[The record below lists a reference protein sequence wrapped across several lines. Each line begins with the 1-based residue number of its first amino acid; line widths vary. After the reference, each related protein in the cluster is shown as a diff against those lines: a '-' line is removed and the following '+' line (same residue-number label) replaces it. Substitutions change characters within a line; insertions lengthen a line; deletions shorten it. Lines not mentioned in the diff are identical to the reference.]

1 MRLSGPTLS
10 PPSLLSSL
18 VLIPMKVINVGSGS
32 ASGFPGEREH
42 HVGCHLAVLEGQ
54 CQVILLP
61 LSHYTNIPIFLEQ
74 KYFHKIQNLTFKFTH
89 TFPSLVPLDP
99 LRPPAPLNCRLVHAD
114 YKFCYK
120 TKHIS
125 IILLTSFCHV
135 TMGYITS

>member
-1 MRLSGPTLS
+1 MAADVAQAR
-10 PPSLLSSL
+10 PPL
-18 VLIPMKVINVGSGS
+18 P
-32 ASGFPGEREH
+32 H
-42 HVGCHLAVLEGQ
+42 HVGAAAVG
-54 CQVILLP
+54 CQAFPSLP
-61 LSHYTNIPIFLEQ
+61 KVAVAGVWT
-74 KYFHKIQNLTFKFTH
+74 TAAVTH